1 METVRQGATSA
12 LQGTR
17 GTRSQ
22 ARGWNDLPPELE
34 CVEERQSSTFLE
46 VENYQYCDKQ
56 FHNKTL
62 NKRVG
67 RGRCTLECHPAVP
80 TGRSVLSRT
89 TATSQSS
96 DLNYI
101 TILPNSNL
109 ISAVTQ
115 ATSQVLC
122 SHCCGGCFSSTLKD
136 SRKDG
141 AVLSTW
147 RGVRK
152 GRNQGGSLD
161 FGFKYQRTVIP
172 STELRGP
179 GRKAGLR
186 LTSQVSYDDYT
197 AKQMG
202 GLPLGGREAVQVGN

>member
-12 LQGTR
+12 PQGTR
-17 GTRSQ
+17 GTQSQ

-34 CVEERQSSTFLE
+34 WVEERQSSTFLE

-80 TGRSVLSRT
+80 TGWSLLSRT

-136 SRKDG
+136 RTLPAQQEGQGSP
-141 AVLSTW
+141 VYME
-147 RGVRK
+147 RG
-152 GRNQGGSLD
+152 
-161 FGFKYQRTVIP
+161 
-172 STELRGP
+172 
-179 GRKAGLR
+179 
-186 LTSQVSYDDYT
+186 
-197 AKQMG
+197 
-202 GLPLGGREAVQVGN
+202 